1 MSAAFEPAPVRPR
14 RRLDRG
20 LLALLVVALLV
31 GLAWLK
37 PWAAGQAGA
46 GQAGRTSSPQPTVQT
61 APNGAGSVATGS
73 ATPEPSAGPLTA
85 AQRRAKLV
93 DRIVG
98 ALAPAAGS
106 WGVGAGGWSG
116 TPGDATGGAALA
128 SSVWSSW
135 NAVHPNDAPPPL
147 AQAARTCVGTG
158 SGATRGTVVAARPY
172 LIAVTVPMAVTPD
185 WRVAAVRR
193 TASRTKDLTPL
204 LRQVSPPGNR
214 GIAYLFRTDDRPWP
228 GGLYRFRIL
237 GPSEIVALDACI
249 AAAS

>member
-1 MSAAFEPAPVRPR
+1 MSAAFDPAPVRPR

-20 LLALLVVALLV
+20 LLALLVVTLLV

-37 PWAAGQAGA
+37 PWAGGERGDGQAS
-46 GQAGRTSSPQPTVQT
+46 RTSSQQPAVQP
-61 APNGAGSVATGS
+61 APSAGRAATL
-73 ATPEPSAGPLTA
+73 EPSGGPLTA

-98 ALAPAAGS
+98 ALAPEAGS
-106 WGVGAGGWSG
+106 WGVGSGGWSG
-116 TPGDATGGAALA
+116 TPGDASGGAALA

-135 NAVHPNDAPPPL
+135 NALHPDGAPPPL
-147 AQAARTCVGTG
+147 AKAARACIG
-158 SGATRGTVVAARPY
+158 SGSGSARGTVVPAGPY
-172 LIAVTVPMAVTPD
+172 LLAVTVPMGVTPD
-185 WRVAAVRR
+185 WRVAVVRR
-193 TASRTKDLTPL
+193 AGGRNEDLAPV

-237 GPSEIVALDACI
+237 GPLETVALDACVT
-249 AAAS
+249 AAT